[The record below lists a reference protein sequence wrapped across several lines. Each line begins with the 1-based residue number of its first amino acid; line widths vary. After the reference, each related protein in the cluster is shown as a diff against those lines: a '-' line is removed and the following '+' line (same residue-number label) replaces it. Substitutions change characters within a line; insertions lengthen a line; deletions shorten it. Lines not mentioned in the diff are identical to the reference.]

1 MMDDENGLRNRQ
13 REYERPYP
21 RPYTRETMRGKGNN
35 RNRSH
40 ATQPKGT
47 QPHVLGV
54 QIVICVLSL
63 LAVLAL
69 HIAKSPVDQT
79 MRQALNKALT
89 SQLNQKELAGQISQ
103 VMKRLQIGLPDVKS
117 VFNTSSRTV
126 SAGSSKPVSSSSALS
141 SLASSVSSSAVASQN
156 TSSSGASQP
165 AENPTSSSVSAS
177 LSGEGGADLTVQP
190 TGSVLVPPASVSLGP
205 YLLSAQP
212 VWPVQGRITSPFGF
226 RINPVTH
233 KHSFHTGLD
242 IAAPKDTPIS
252 AALPGVVK
260 QAGQSAD
267 YGNFLL
273 IDHGGGVE
281 TFYGHCD
288 QLLVG
293 QGTPVKIGDT
303 IAKVGSTGLSTGYH
317 LHFEIHI
324 DGVCVDPA
332 RALGAQV

>member
-1 MMDDENGLRNRQ
+1 MMDDENGLRSRQ

-21 RPYTRETMRGKGNN
+21 RPYTREAMRGSGNR
-35 RNRSH
+35 RNRSR
-40 ATQPKGT
+40 TPQQKRG

-54 QIVICVLSL
+54 QVVVCI
-63 LAVLAL
+63 LAL
-69 HIAKSPVDQT
+69 SVVFALHLAKSPVDQT
-79 MRQALNKALT
+79 MRQALSRALT
-89 SQLNQKELAGQISQ
+89 SQVNQKELTGQISQ

-117 VFNTSSRTV
+117 VFNTSSAAISGR
-126 SAGSSKPVSSSSALS
+126 SKPAASSSP
-141 SLASSVSSSAVASQN
+141 ASSVPSASASKSTPSSAAPQTAN
-156 TSSSGASQP
+156 
-165 AENPTSSSVSAS
+165 SSVSAS
-177 LSGEGGADLTVQP
+177 LNGEGGADLVVQ
-190 TGSVLVPPASVSLGP
+190 TADNVLVPPSTVSLGP

-212 VWPVQGRITSPFGF
+212 IWPVQGRITSPFGF

-242 IAAPKDTPIS
+242 IAAPKDTPI
-252 AALPGVVK
+252 AAVLPGVVK

-293 QGTPVKIGDT
+293 QGMPVKIGDT

-332 RALGAQV
+332 RALGGQL